1 MIDSF
6 RHKGLRKQLVEK
18 IKGRKGISEKVLSAI
33 GAVPRH
39 FFMDS
44 TFLDFAYE
52 DNAFPI
58 AAGQTISQPYTVAFQ
73 TELLDVEKGDKI
85 LEIGTGSGYQACV
98 LIEMGAKVFSI
109 ERQKV
114 LFNKGKEFLT
124 SINYNP
130 KLFYGDGYKGLPT
143 FAPFDK
149 VLITAGATSIP
160 QALIDQ
166 LKIGGILVAP
176 VGQRDVQIMTKIVK
190 TSEIDYEKSEHGSFR
205 FVPLLKDKAK
215 DF

>member
-6 RHKGLRKQLVEK
+6 RHKGLRKKLVE
-18 IKGRKGISEKVLSAI
+18 IIRRREGISEKVLAAI

-58 AAGQTISQPYTVAFQ
+58 SAGQTISQPYTVAFQ
-73 TELLDVEKGDKI
+73 TELLNIGKGDKI

-114 LFNKGKEFLT
+114 LFNRVKEFLP

-130 KLFYGDGYKGLPT
+130 KLFYGDGYKGLT
-143 FAPFDK
+143 AFAPFDK
-149 VLITAGATSIP
+149 VLITAGADSIP

-176 VGQRDVQIMTKIVK
+176 IGKRDIQIMTKIVK
-190 TSEIDYEKSEHGSFR
+190 ITETDYEKSEHGTFR

-215 DF
+215 D

>member
-6 RHKGLRKQLVEK
+6 RHKGLRKKLVE
-18 IKGRKGISEKVLSAI
+18 IIRRREGISEKVLAAI

-58 AAGQTISQPYTVAFQ
+58 SAGQTISQPYTVAFQ
-73 TELLDVEKGDKI
+73 TELLNIGKGDKI

-114 LFNKGKEFLT
+114 LFNRVKEFLP

-130 KLFYGDGYKGLPT
+130 KLLYGDGYKGLT
-143 FAPFDK
+143 AFAPFDK
-149 VLITAGATSIP
+149 VLITAGADSIP

-176 VGQRDVQIMTKIVK
+176 IGKRDIQIMTKIVK
-190 TSEIDYEKSEHGSFR
+190 ISETDYEKSEHGTFR

-215 DF
+215 D

>member
-6 RHKGLRKQLVEK
+6 RHKGLRKKLVEK
-18 IKGRKGISEKVLSAI
+18 IRSRKGISEKVLSAI

-44 TFLDFAYE
+44 TFLDFAYQ

-73 TELLDVEKGDKI
+73 TELLDIEKGDKI

-114 LFNKGKEFLT
+114 LFIKVKEFLP

-130 KLFYGDGYKGLPT
+130 KLFYGDGYKGLT
-143 FAPFDK
+143 AYAPFDK
-149 VLITAGATSIP
+149 VLITAGAASIP
-160 QALIDQ
+160 QTLIDQ
-166 LKIGGILVAP
+166 VKIGGILVAP
-176 VGQRDVQIMTKIVK
+176 VGQRDIQIMTRIVK
-190 TSEIDYEKSEHGSFR
+190 TSETDYEKSEHGTFR

-215 DF
+215 D